1 MTLEQNL
8 QKSLRT
14 RVGVYHDSIHV
25 ADVFVKHNHNSISS
39 MIDDAYMLSQSIN
52 TAWYKGSFVESKVSY
67 ARSSNMSDIFV
78 IDGVAY
84 AAQSDSSDS
93 KIKWAAA
100 NV

>member
-14 RVGVYHDSIHV
+14 RVSVYHDSIHV
-25 ADVFVKHNHNSISS
+25 ADVFVEHDHNSISN
-39 MIDDAYMLSQSIN
+39 MINDAYMLSQSIDS
-52 TAWYKGSFVESKVSY
+52 AWYKSLLVESKVSY

-93 KIKWAAA
+93 EIKWAGA